1 MESGR
6 LSGDDFLMPRTRF
19 IEHAGR
25 KLLLLDFSGIT
36 DPEGAY
42 DAIAEARSII
52 ARNPPDGSLLTLTLV
67 KDSHFDSGVLKAIRE
82 LAEHNKPYVRAGAV
96 VGLAGLMKV
105 VFNTLIHLTGRNIKS
120 FDDVESA
127 KTYLLAQ

>member
-1 MESGR
+1 
-6 LSGDDFLMPRTRF
+6 MPRTRF

-25 KLLLLDFSGIT
+25 KILLLDFSGIA
-36 DPEGAY
+36 DPQAAY
-42 DAIAEARSII
+42 DAISEARDIV
-52 ARNPPDGSLLTLTLV
+52 ARNAPDGSLLTLTLV

-120 FDDVESA
+120 FDDADAA
-127 KTYLLAQ
+127 KAYLVAQ